1 MVYVC
6 MFVCCSMVYVCMLQY
21 GVCWYIAIYL
31 YVAVFPTAMIVP
43 DETVVILNGTVLELS
58 CVTSGTPPPQV
69 TWSRDGM
76 LLQADGTEV
85 IITED
90 NLVITNSSVLNSG
103 QYHCTATSSAGLVS
117 SAVQVLVLSEE
128 QRLTEAV
135 VRADVLLECS
145 SGVPAGVAVQWSF
158 NDSTL
163 APVSSKYVVLRNGS
177 LLVQDVW
184 VEDMGEYTCQ
194 LGDIQLRNTLTL
206 TGIHVHFYCIYIYTE
221 VITMSVCLQLSQR
234 SSLSTRGLVSS
245 PV

>member
-1 MVYVC
+1 MVNN
-6 MFVCCSMVYVCMLQY
+6 
-21 GVCWYIAIYL
+21 YIDRCVSEFI
-31 YVAVFPTAMIVP
+31 AVFCIEFPVANIIPSDIVIIP
-43 DETVVILNGTVLELS
+43 EFSPLELS

-163 APVSSKYVVLRNGS
+163 TPVSSKYVVLRNGS

-194 LGDIQLRNTLTL
+194 LGDVQLRNTLIV
-206 TGIHVHFYCIYIYTE
+206 TGIPVHC
-221 VITMSVCLQLSQR
+221 VCRDSN
-234 SSLSTRGLVSS
+234 
-245 PV
+245 